1 MSRIWPRTVH
11 YLIYT
16 MSGIYKFLH
25 LEISVPRAPIM
36 ILESFHQRLHGY
48 ASLQMQGLAIYQ
60 PFCSPCR
67 YRKIRQIAVFAHP
80 HFLNAWKSL
89 KKIASFD
96 FYNEYSVPI
105 SCFWISKKG
114 FDHAEVTI
122 NRSCRGFSSINTLGN
137 ILKEIHERSSI
148 EFFYIY

>member
-25 LEISVPRAPIM
+25 LEISVPRAPTI

-67 YRKIRQIAVFAHP
+67 YRKISQIAVFAHP

-89 KKIASFD
+89 KKLRPLTSTMNIPSRLAAFG
-96 FYNEYSVPI
+96 YP
-105 SCFWISKKG
+105 KKG
-114 FDHAEVTI
+114 LTMLKLQYTEVVVAFLQLI
-122 NRSCRGFSSINTLGN
+122 HL
-137 ILKEIHERSSI
+137 EI
-148 EFFYIY
+148 F